1 MSRAWRLH
9 LTHAYVPD
17 GFDAGIWVFLIKDKT
32 GSITD
37 IDNYTNTN
45 TNNYIN
51 VRSKA
56 DK

>member
-1 MSRAWRLH
+1 MN
-9 LTHAYVPD
+9 HACT
-17 GFDAGIWVFLIKDKT
+17 K
-32 GSITD
+32 SILSVLQYK
-37 IDNYTNTN
+37 IINYTNTN